1 MYFAYV
7 YDYSNELYRSP
18 TFDSFDKL
26 TDYAA
31 DLVANDENAKSM
43 EVYQDGAYR
52 GGMDFD
58 EQRDRALLDGYE
70 LPIHKKMLEREGLA

>member
-7 YDYSNELYRSP
+7 YDYNNELYRFP
-18 TFDSFDKL
+18 TFDTFDEL

-31 DLVANDENAKSM
+31 DLVANDENAKNM
-43 EVYQDGAYR
+43 EVFQDGAYR
-52 GGMDFD
+52 GEMDFD

-70 LPIHKKMLEREGLA
+70 LPIHKKMLAKEGLA

>member
-7 YDYSNELYRSP
+7 YDYNNELYRSP
-18 TFDSFDKL
+18 EFESFDAL

-31 DLVANDENAKSM
+31 DLVANDENAKRM
-43 EVYQDGAYR
+43 EVRRDGVYQGE
-52 GGMDFD
+52 MDFD

-70 LPIHKKMLEREGLA
+70 LPIHRKMLEKAGL